1 MNHIKLFEENWNKNY
16 TDNSWLE
23 YIRSLH
29 NFNVGDIVYV
39 SNPYNLK
46 QDYKEGEECEVLALG
61 GKNGPGYLKIKSKDT
76 GDIQEYHFDRLDTD
90 YEHSSKK
97 YNI

>member
-29 NFNVGDIVYV
+29 NFNVGDTVYV
-39 SNPYNLK
+39 TTSYELN
-46 QDYKEGEECEVLALG
+46 QDFETFKAEYLHSFYKII
-61 GKNGPGYLKIKSKDT
+61 Y
-76 GDIQEYHFDRLDTD
+76 
-90 YEHSSKK
+90 
-97 YNI
+97 